1 MVDGGRVVKRARTES
16 KFAESTGNRLGSGR
30 RAESRGAAL
39 IEMAILMPLLILLI
53 IGIFEFGAA
62 FKDFLTTSN
71 SVRVGTRILSAKGD
85 ISTADCHA
93 LKAAVE
99 SMGTAT
105 TISKISSI
113 EIYQANSAGDQIAG
127 ETNTY
132 LYTGSS
138 SNTCS
143 LSLTDPMD
151 VFEGWVISSAGV
163 LYPPGDRIVLVE
175 GTYPLDLVGLRIN
188 YTHDWLSG
196 FPPFRGSINIDE
208 QAIIRLE
215 PQGVA
220 VP

>member
-1 MVDGGRVVKRARTES
+1 MKRIRANSEFVRSKGRHRDRLPG
-16 KFAESTGNRLGSGR
+16 TG
-30 RAESRGAAL
+30 SRGAAL
-39 IEMAILMPLLILLI
+39 IEMAILMPLLILLL

-85 ISTADCHA
+85 IATADCHA

-99 SMGTAT
+99 SMSTAT
-105 TISKISSI
+105 TLSKISSI
-113 EIYQANSAGDQIAG
+113 EIYKANSAGDQIAG

-138 SNTCS
+138 SDTCS

-151 VFEGWVISSAGV
+151 VFEGWVISGAGV
-163 LYPPGDRIVLVE
+163 LYPSGDRIVLVE
-175 GTYPLDLVGLRIN
+175 DTDPLDLVGLRIK